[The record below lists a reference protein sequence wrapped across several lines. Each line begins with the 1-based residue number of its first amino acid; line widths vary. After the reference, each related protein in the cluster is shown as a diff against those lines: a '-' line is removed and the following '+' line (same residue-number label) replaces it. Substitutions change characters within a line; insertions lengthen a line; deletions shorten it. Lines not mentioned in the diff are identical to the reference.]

1 MRLRRSSVVYLLVG
15 IVGIAA
21 FLYPFWLP
29 AESSAIDAH
38 AGVAPLIAA
47 AVSALLLVAIAI
59 EIRTGEMTG
68 ARVAMLGVLSA
79 LSGLLRL
86 IDLPGGGSGMFFLV
100 ILSGAAFGPR
110 FGLLL
115 GVSSMTVSALLTGGV
130 GPWLPFQM
138 LALGAMGLAAGYT
151 GLLSRHF
158 DRRLEVLTLAV
169 FGWIWGFAYGAIMN
183 IWFWPFIRDGGP
195 LSWQPGL
202 GPAATLERYWSFY
215 VTTSFAWDAAGA
227 FANAILILFIGIPVM
242 ATLRRF
248 ASRLNPIIEFTQA
261 READPHLDSSST

>member
-1 MRLRRSSVVYLLVG
+1 MTLRRSSIVYLLVG
-15 IVGIAA
+15 MVGTAA

-29 AESSAIDAH
+29 AESGPATAH

-47 AVSALLLVAIAI
+47 AIGALVLIAIAVEIRSGEISGAAVAI
-59 EIRTGEMTG
+59 
-68 ARVAMLGVLSA
+68 LGVLSA

-100 ILSGAAFGPR
+100 ILAGAAFGPR

-115 GVSSMTVSALLTGGV
+115 GIFSMTVSALLTGGV

-138 LALGAMGLAAGYT
+138 LALGAMGAASGFA
-151 GLLSRHF
+151 GLLTYRF
-158 DRRLEVLTLAV
+158 DHRLEVLVLAA
-169 FGWIWGFAYGAIMN
+169 FGWMWGFIYGAIMN
-183 IWFWPFIRDGGP
+183 VWFWPFVRDGGP

-202 GPAATLERYWSFY
+202 GPAATLARYWSFY
-215 VTTSFAWDAAGA
+215 VTTSFAWDAAGSI
-227 FANAILILFIGIPVM
+227 ANAILILLIGMPVL

-248 ASRLNPIIEFTQA
+248 ASRLNPQVET
-261 READPHLDSSST
+261 

>member
-1 MRLRRSSVVYLLVG
+1 MTLHRSSIVYLLVG
-15 IVGIAA
+15 LVGTAA

-29 AESSAIDAH
+29 AESGPATAH

-47 AVSALLLVAIAI
+47 AIGALVLVAIAV
-59 EIRTGEMTG
+59 EIRTGEISG
-68 ARVAMLGVLSA
+68 ANVAILGVLSA

-100 ILSGAAFGPR
+100 ILAGAAFGPR

-115 GVSSMTVSALLTGGV
+115 GIFSMIISALLTGGV

-138 LALGAMGLAAGYT
+138 LALGAMGTASGYAGLVT
-151 GLLSRHF
+151 HRLGH
-158 DRRLEVLTLAV
+158 RLEVVILAA
-169 FGWIWGFAYGAIMN
+169 FGWMWGFIYGAIMN
-183 IWFWPFIRDGGP
+183 IWFWPFVRDGGP

-202 GPAATLERYWSFY
+202 GPGATLARYWSFY

-227 FANAILILFIGIPVM
+227 IANAILILLVGMPVL
-242 ATLRRF
+242 ATLRRY
-248 ASRLNPIIEFTQA
+248 ANRLKPIIATQ
-261 READPHLDSSST
+261 RP